1 MAGHEASGRTQGK
14 LPDMRQV
21 AGNGW
26 TRGKAG
32 IKAKGMWNGVQV
44 GGTGKIG
51 DVYLVI
57 CEQIVF
63 CATDVRSECMIG
75 CGEVSQEISAAV

>member
-1 MAGHEASGRTQGK
+1 MNITC
-14 LPDMRQV
+14 MY
-21 AGNGW
+21 
-26 TRGKAG
+26 TG

-57 CEQIVF
+57 CGTELFSVLQ
-63 CATDVRSECMIG
+63 M
-75 CGEVSQEISAAV
+75 